1 MNPLMIISI
10 QFGPLFSCFP
20 HCISLNICHLD
31 YIHCHKMEVLTRLP
45 WKNYPWM
52 NLGICYNRALR
63 KAYNLT
69 TGFSVAIKKLYKWI
83 LSSETP
89 LCCFEKRYNLARE
102 TFPRKSPCIVFAYK
116 LEENLVHL
124 LERLNFCSD
133 DNKYFS
139 L

>member
-1 MNPLMIISI
+1 MNESI
-10 QFGPLFSCFP
+10 NDHIDTIWPSLQLLPTLYFSQHLSFGLYTLSQ
-20 HCISLNICHLD
+20 SGSTYKVAL
-31 YIHCHKMEVLTRLP
+31 EELP
-45 WKNYPWM
+45 M
-52 NLGICYNRALR
+52 DDLGDL
-63 KAYNLT
+63 LH
-69 TGFSVAIKKLYKWI
+69 SSSEVAIKKLYKWI

-102 TFPRKSPCIVFAYK
+102 TFPRKSPCIVVAYK

-133 DNKYFS
+133 DNEYFS